1 MSIFSSLFSASH
13 VVDKGMDIID
23 QLITDKDKAVELK
36 AALYLQELK
45 TPTIPIIDAIHKMG
59 RQSLAYGQMIF
70 YWVTIQRYGIDAI
83 TPELVAGVS
92 GAANLY
98 TLIKGKG
105 K

>member
-1 MSIFSSLFSASH
+1 MSWRKYLAGSNN
-13 VVDKGMDIID
+13 VVNKGLDIID
-23 QLITDKDKAVELK
+23 QLVTDKDKAAELK
-36 AALYLQELK
+36 AAFYLQELK

-59 RQSLAYGQMIF
+59 RQSLAYAQMLF
-70 YWVTIQRYGIDAI
+70 YYITIQRYGIDAL

-92 GAANLY
+92 GAANIY